1 MKKKISKIIKL
12 LFLTIVL
19 CLAYSFSVKTYD
31 NSSGEDYVKYW
42 KDNQNFYE
50 STNQDENFTF
60 NNLNDYV
67 QKNDLILYGEFHGIN
82 ETIRIDT
89 QLIKYL
95 NKKVGMR
102 IHLAEIDFSQSYFLN
117 EYLTTGNETLINY
130 FLNSWIINH
139 GHNNL
144 AYKNKWIEIY
154 KLNKTNP
161 KSLQIKVYGIDKIQN
176 IAVTQ
181 NHLKILLSELNLS
194 NDFPKDEKLFLKWAQ
209 NELPL
214 IISKI
219 NLNSANLNCIKD
231 IEHIKKNL
239 IDYKSNNRE
248 NIMFLNFIDFYKRFN
263 FANQK
268 IYGYFGEAHVLQKEM
283 NNKKDFG
290 ALLNNPNSPV
300 KNKTYTIVSRYLDSY
315 MSAPSKFLPF
325 FLRSEKEHTKTEVS
339 CDNTYLLY
347 YFGINDLKKITTE
360 NSNTFFDINK
370 SNSPYKNSVRLIN
383 SIGLLSIISGMNLT
397 DKNAS
402 TTDYAQGIILIR
414 NSDWA
419 QPAE

>member
-1 MKKKISKIIKL
+1 MKKKISKLIKFLIFTII
-12 LFLTIVL
+12 L
-19 CLAYSFSVKTYD
+19 CLVYSFSVKTYD
-31 NSSGEDYVKYW
+31 NYSGKEYVKYW
-42 KDNQNFYE
+42 KDNENLYE
-50 STNQDENFTF
+50 SINRDEKFTF
-60 NNLNDYV
+60 DNLTDYI
-67 QKNDLILYGEFHGIN
+67 QTNDLILYGEFHGIK
-82 ETIRIDT
+82 ETIKIDT
-89 QLIKYL
+89 EIIKYL

-117 EYLTTGNETLINY
+117 KYLTTGNEKLIDY
-130 FLNSWIINH
+130 ILNSWIINH

-144 AYKNKWIEIY
+144 DYKNKWIEIY
-154 KLNKTNP
+154 KLNKKNS
-161 KSLQIKVYGIDKIQN
+161 KNLQIRVYGIDKIQN

-181 NHLKILLSELNLS
+181 NHLIILLSELNLS
-194 NDFPKDEKLFLKWAQ
+194 NDFPKDEKLFLKWVQ
-209 NELPL
+209 NELPQ

-219 NLNSANLNCIKD
+219 NLNSADLNCIKD

-239 IDYKSNNRE
+239 IDYKTNDRE
-248 NIMFLNFIDFYKRFN
+248 SIMFLNFNDFYKRYN
-263 FANQK
+263 FSNQK

-290 ALLNNPNSPV
+290 TLLNNPNSPV
-300 KNKTYTIVSRYLDSY
+300 KNKTYTIISRYLDSY

-347 YFGINDLKKITTE
+347 NFGINDLKKITTE

-383 SIGLLSIISGMNLT
+383 STGLLSIISGMKLT

-402 TTDYAQGIILIR
+402 ATDYAQGIILIR

>member
-1 MKKKISKIIKL
+1 MLSCIL
-12 LFLTIVL
+12 
-19 CLAYSFSVKTYD
+19 YSFSVKTYD
-31 NSSGEDYVKYW
+31 NYSGKDYVKYW
-42 KDNQNFYE
+42 KDNQNLYE
-50 STNQDENFTF
+50 SISQHKNFTF
-60 NNLNDYV
+60 TNLNQYI
-67 QKNDLILYGEFHGIN
+67 QTNDIILYGEFHGIK
-82 ETIRIDT
+82 ETIKIDT
-89 QLIKYL
+89 EIIKYL
-95 NKKVGMR
+95 NKKIGMK

-117 EYLTTGNETLINY
+117 EYLTTGNENLIDY
-130 FLNSWIINH
+130 FLNSWIIHH

-144 AYKNKWIEIY
+144 DYKKKWLEIY

-161 KSLQIKVYGIDKIQN
+161 KNLQIRVYGIDKIQS

-181 NHLKILLSELNLS
+181 KHLKILLLKLNLS
-194 NDFPKDEKLFLKWAQ
+194 IDFPKDENLFLKWVEK
-209 NELPL
+209 ELPK

-219 NLNSANLNCIKD
+219 NLNSANLNYIKD

-239 IDYKSNNRE
+239 IDYKTNNRE
-248 NIMFLNFIDFYKRFN
+248 NIMFLNFKDFYKRYN
-263 FANQK
+263 FSNQK

-290 ALLNNPNSPV
+290 ALLNDSNSPV
-300 KNKTYTIVSRYLDSY
+300 KNKTYTIISRYLDSY

-325 FLRSEKEHTKTEVS
+325 FLRSEKEHTKTEVT

-347 YFGINDLKKITTE
+347 DFGINDLKEVTKK

-370 SNSPYKNSVRLIN
+370 SNSPYKNSVRLIK
-383 SIGLLSIISGMNLT
+383 SIGILSSISGMKLT

-419 QPAE
+419 QPTE

>member
-1 MKKKISKIIKL
+1 M
-12 LFLTIVL
+12 
-19 CLAYSFSVKTYD
+19 
-31 NSSGEDYVKYW
+31 KYW
-42 KDNQNFYE
+42 KDNENLYE
-50 STNQDENFTF
+50 SINRDEKFTF
-60 NNLNDYV
+60 DNLTDYI
-67 QKNDLILYGEFHGIN
+67 QTNDLILYGEFHGIK
-82 ETIRIDT
+82 ETIKIDT
-89 QLIKYL
+89 EIIKYL

-117 EYLTTGNETLINY
+117 KYLTTGNEKLIDY
-130 FLNSWIINH
+130 ILNSWIINH

-144 AYKNKWIEIY
+144 DYKNKWIEIY
-154 KLNKTNP
+154 KLNKKNS
-161 KSLQIKVYGIDKIQN
+161 KNLQIRVYGIDKIQN

-181 NHLKILLSELNLS
+181 NHLIILLSELNLS
-194 NDFPKDEKLFLKWAQ
+194 NDFPKDEKLFLKWVQ
-209 NELPL
+209 NELPQ

-219 NLNSANLNCIKD
+219 NLNSADLNCIKD

-239 IDYKSNNRE
+239 IDYKTNDRE
-248 NIMFLNFIDFYKRFN
+248 SIMFLNFNDFYKRYN
-263 FANQK
+263 FSNQK

-290 ALLNNPNSPV
+290 TLLNNPNSPV
-300 KNKTYTIVSRYLDSY
+300 KNKTYTIISRYLDSY

-347 YFGINDLKKITTE
+347 NFGINDLKKITTE

-383 SIGLLSIISGMNLT
+383 STGLLSIISGMKLT

-402 TTDYAQGIILIR
+402 ATDYAQGIILIR